1 MGTALGRLHNLAIV
15 GTLVAKPHRLP
26 GSDLLEARLIAAV
39 GGALLGLPT
48 LQLAAEMLG
57 RGVCGAATYRTVTA
71 RILA

>member
-1 MGTALGRLHNLAIV
+1 MSGNSLYVAIFMQM
-15 GTLVAKPHRLP
+15 TTKPHRLP